1 MLFIKPLE
9 IGATNETDVILQ
21 QSIDQD
27 MAAVEVLGAKD
38 AIWSPSHNLVR
49 FYIPW
54 ETQPFGRKGL
64 NILNGFLLSSQLDAF
79 ETSIVL
85 KSPSLHPTRVDFG
98 LNSLVSASIAKA
110 PSISAQQSIG

>member
-1 MLFIKPLE
+1 MRRMSYCNKVLIKTWLLLRSL
-9 IGATNETDVILQ
+9 AKQ
-21 QSIDQD
+21 
-27 MAAVEVLGAKD
+27 AKD
-38 AIWSPSHNLVR
+38 ASIWSPSHNLVR

-64 NILNGFLLSSQLDAF
+64 NILNGLLLSSQLDAF

-98 LNSLVSASIAKA
+98 FNSLVSASIAKA